1 MSVLVDITRPLSSI
15 WKRDVIP
22 GFMHEDRP
30 TFFFISF
37 YCISSDC
44 PDLAGMTCDFS
55 FLNWLC

>member
-1 MSVLVDITRPLSSI
+1 MSVLVDINHPLSSI

-30 TFFFISF
+30 TFC

-44 PDLAGMTCDFS
+44 SDLAGMTCDFS